1 VTGNVPIFEIEGLR
15 KDHQALRPLRITKLA
30 VRRGDHL
37 AIHGLDARAAEAF
50 SLLVTGAMLPD
61 EGDIRVAGRSTRDI
75 GTDTEW
81 LASLDRFGMV
91 TDRAVLIDG
100 LSLAANLALPLT
112 LAIDPMSAVT
122 RAQVTT
128 LARDV
133 GLDVQRLDVLVSA
146 ITPVERLRLHVA
158 RALALGPDVLLLEH
172 PTAKLEAADAAEFG
186 RTLKSMVTARGLAF
200 VALTEDDGFA
210 RASGARR
217 LRLAPATGALSE
229 SGDFASRFLSV
240 IGRRSSR
247 S

>member
-1 VTGNVPIFEIEGLR
+1 G
-15 KDHQALRPLRITKLA
+15 ALRPLRIATLT

-37 AIHGLDARAAEAF
+37 AIQGLDARAAEAF

-122 RAQVTT
+122 R
-128 LARDV
+128 
-133 GLDVQRLDVLVSA
+133 
-146 ITPVERLRLHVA
+146 
-158 RALALGPDVLLLEH
+158 
-172 PTAKLEAADAAEFG
+172 
-186 RTLKSMVTARGLAF
+186 
-200 VALTEDDGFA
+200 
-210 RASGARR
+210 
-217 LRLAPATGALSE
+217 
-229 SGDFASRFLSV
+229 
-240 IGRRSSR
+240 
-247 S
+247 